1 MKKIIVFYG
10 TYGGGHIAAAKSIT
24 NHIFNNNPE
33 IDIEAIDCIEYINKY
48 LNKITTGAYKGAT
61 KNTPSVW
68 KYVYKKSNKGA
79 LAKITTT
86 SNKLMA
92 VKLKRLIITKNPD
105 LIISTHPFS
114 TQMCAYLKKK
124 GIINCKLATVMTD
137 FHVHNQ
143 WLYLP
148 EFVDYFFVA
157 NNIMKEHMTNND
169 NIPESKIY
177 VTGIPI
183 SDKFKLSY
191 NRQEV
196 CDEFWLDPEKNT
208 VLFFG
213 GGEFGLGR
221 EMSYMTLKTIIRLFK
236 DVQVVAISGK
246 NKKMNASFNNLV
258 LKTNSSDRVKVLE
271 YTDKVADLMSIS
283 SIVVTKAGGLT
294 IAESLASSLPI
305 IIINPIPGQ
314 EEENAEFLIN
324 AGCAIWIKN
333 NDNIARALK
342 TLSRNKERLEEMRK
356 ASSNLAKPNATKEI
370 SDILIEELNNE
381 N

>member
-10 TYGGGHIAAAKSIT
+10 TYGGGHIAAAKSIS

-33 IDIEAIDCIEYINKY
+33 IDIEAIDCIEYVNKY
-48 LNKITTGAYKGAT
+48 LNRITTDAYKGAT
-61 KNTPSVW
+61 KKTPSVW
-68 KYVYKKSNKGA
+68 KYVYEKSNQGA
-79 LAKITTT
+79 LAKITTA

-92 VKLKRLIITKNPD
+92 SKLKKLILDKKPD

-114 TQMCAYLKKK
+114 SQMCAYLKKK
-124 GIINCKLATVMTD
+124 KIINCELATVMTD

-148 EFVDYFFVA
+148 EYVNYFFVA
-157 NNIMKEHMTNND
+157 NNLMKDQMINND
-169 NIPESKIY
+169 NIPEEKIY

-183 SDKFKLSY
+183 SDKFKKNY
-191 NRQEV
+191 DRQDICE
-196 CDEFWLDPEKNT
+196 EFWLEPEKKII
-208 VLFFG
+208 LFFG

-221 EMSYMTLKTIIRLFK
+221 EMSYMTLKTLIRLFK
-236 DVQVVAISGK
+236 DIQIIAISGK
-246 NKKMNASFNNLV
+246 NKKMYNSFNDLV
-258 LKTNSSDRVKVLE
+258 MKTNSADRVKVLE
-271 YTDKVADLMSIS
+271 YTDKVAELMSIAN
-283 SIVVTKAGGLT
+283 IVVTKAGGLT

-314 EEENAEFLIN
+314 EEENAEFLVTS
-324 AGCAIWIKN
+324 GCAIWIKN

-342 TLSRNKERLEEMRK
+342 TLSRDQEKLSQMRE
-356 ASSNLAKPNATKEI
+356 ASTKLAKPDATEDI
-370 SDILIEELNNE
+370 CNILINNLD

>member
-10 TYGGGHIAAAKSIT
+10 TYGGGHIAAAKSIA

-48 LNKITTGAYKGAT
+48 LNRITTDAYKGAT
-61 KNTPSVW
+61 KKTPRVW
-68 KYVYKKSNKGA
+68 KYVYKKSNQGA
-79 LAKITTT
+79 LAKITTA

-92 VKLKRLIITKNPD
+92 SKLKRLILDKKPD

-114 TQMCAYLKKK
+114 SQMCAYLKKK
-124 GIINCKLATVMTD
+124 EIINCKLATVMTD

-148 EFVDYFFVA
+148 EYVDYFFVA
-157 NNIMKEHMTNND
+157 NNLMKDQMISDD
-169 NIPESKIY
+169 NIPEEKIN

-183 SDKFKLSY
+183 SDKFKVKY
-191 NRQEV
+191 NRQDICE
-196 CDEFWLDPEKNT
+196 EFWLESDKKV

-236 DVQVVAISGK
+236 DIQIIAISGK
-246 NKKMNASFNNLV
+246 NKKMYNSFNDLV
-258 LKTNSSDRVKVLE
+258 MKTNSEDRVKVLE
-271 YTDKVADLMSIS
+271 YTDKVAELMSIAN
-283 SIVVTKAGGLT
+283 IVVTKAGGLT

-314 EEENAEFLIN
+314 EEENAEFLVTS
-324 AGCAIWIKN
+324 GCAIWIKN

-342 TLSRNKERLEEMRK
+342 TLSRDQEKLSQMRE
-356 ASSNLAKPNATKEI
+356 ASTKLAKPDATEDI
-370 SDILIEELNNE
+370 CNILINNLD